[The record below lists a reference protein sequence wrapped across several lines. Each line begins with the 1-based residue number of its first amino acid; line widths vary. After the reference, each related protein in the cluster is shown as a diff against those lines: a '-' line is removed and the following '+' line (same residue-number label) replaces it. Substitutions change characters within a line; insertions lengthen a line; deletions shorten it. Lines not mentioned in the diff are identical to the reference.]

1 MRITVRGTAK
11 IIGTGMTRITVKG
24 ALTVMY
30 IYIYNYIHI
39 INRLLCNVNNKYM
52 NAPLHTSFS

>member
-11 IIGTGMTRITVKG
+11 IKGTGMTRITVKG

-30 IYIYNYIHI
+30 IYIYIY
-39 INRLLCNVNNKYM
+39 LY
-52 NAPLHTSFS
+52 TYYQ